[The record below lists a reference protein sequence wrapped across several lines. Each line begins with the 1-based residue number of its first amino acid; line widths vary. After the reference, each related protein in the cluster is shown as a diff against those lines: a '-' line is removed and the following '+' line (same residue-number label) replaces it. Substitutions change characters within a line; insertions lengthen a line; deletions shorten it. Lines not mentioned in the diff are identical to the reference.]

1 MKNPKLGLFLIL
13 MASSI
18 MILIPCQAKAQTINP
33 PPCCDKEPPPGPN
46 AAVGVETQGQVTMP
60 DGVLLGMGLSRSQF
74 LDRLT
79 AGLFPDNEISLIFS
93 VTTTISVPADASA
106 TNQSPALVTVT
117 YQYRIPRSQM
127 NAEVID
133 ALDQFVVTDGVTYIQ
148 IKFTPSQSPATL
160 Q

>member
-1 MKNPKLGLFLIL
+1 MKNPRTGLFLII

-18 MILIPCQAKAQTINP
+18 MILIPCQAMAQDTNP
-33 PPCCDKEPPPGPN
+33 PPCCDKVPPPGPN
-46 AAVGVETQGQVTMP
+46 SAVGAGTQGQVTMP
-60 DGVLLGMGLSRSQF
+60 DSVLLAMGLTRSQF

-79 AGLFPDNEISLIFS
+79 AGLFSDKEISLIFS

-106 TNQSPALVTVT
+106 TNPSPELVTVT

-127 NAEVID
+127 KAEVID
-133 ALDQFVVTDGVTYIQ
+133 GLDQFVITDGVTYIQ
-148 IKFTPSQSPATL
+148 INFTPSQSPATL